1 MKDFIFKIFHY
12 YWTGRDIP
20 SSNYCN
26 YWTGRDIPPESRPVP
41 GFSNDP
47 GCLCILY
54 FFKGIIMQT
63 AFAQIASQ
71 VLMPQWKCMHNY
83 SKVKS
88 FRDDSAKVKENT
100 V

>member
-1 MKDFIFKIFHY
+1 
-12 YWTGRDIP
+12 
-20 SSNYCN
+20 
-26 YWTGRDIPPESRPVP
+26 
-41 GFSNDP
+41 
-47 GCLCILY
+47 
-54 FFKGIIMQT
+54 MQT